1 METIEKFAY
10 QLGKAVL
17 VGALFASVSAFLF
30 GMSASLSLAQEEIDT
45 FEESPAP
52 EQQQPMMG
60 SQELRDFLNQFSDVG
75 RETKKLVG
83 DLKGVT
89 VDEAN
94 AWKQTL
100 QNVQSQAASCVKR
113 MKAAKDNEAKIE
125 IRDECHSLNLWDEVN
140 QIREQFV
147 PPQEVKNAVR
157 DIKRQMSEINS
168 MLRKIKSLKLDKM
181 QEPLNDLLNKL
192 GAYHVSI
199 TKSFGADQ
207 REALQNYWDAQLW
220 DQINGFN
227 AQINIPNDLNRSKK
241 DLERLEKKFSQST
254 YKKALEY
261 FNFDIVD
268 FVELAAAKKKVISTI
283 EELLASGDAGGA
295 QELMQENFYNPEGW
309 HPGDLQGLLDMF
321 RDMQQ
326 RMKRVKDEEVKAAII
341 ELLEP
346 IIDAMKEGDVRGARE
361 TMEQLTHELQKY
373 EDQLFKAYPQGI
385 GKKTRANLDNLQSL
399 IEKKFGSLKDK
410 ETTKE
415 TEPMLLPTPEEKDQF
430 EKQGPEEGSEIE
442 MLKKQLNESMER
454 NKNLEAQLQKL
465 TEQLDKLLQQKS
477 E

>member
-1 METIEKFAY
+1 METIEKVAHH
-10 QLGKAVL
+10 LGKTVL

-30 GMSASLSLAQEEIDT
+30 GMSASLSLAEEEIDT
-45 FEESPAP
+45 FDRELSVP
-52 EQQQPMMG
+52 QQPTMG
-60 SQELRDFLNQFSDVG
+60 SQELRDFLKQFKDVG
-75 RETKKLVG
+75 REAKKMVS

-89 VDEAN
+89 AGEAD

-113 MKAAKDNEAKIE
+113 IKAAKDNETKIE
-125 IRDECHSLNLWDEVN
+125 VRDECHSLNLWDEVN

-147 PPQEVKNAVR
+147 PPQEVNNAVR

-181 QEPLNDLLNKL
+181 QGPLNDLLNKL
-192 GAYHVSI
+192 GAYHASI

-207 REALQNYWDAQLW
+207 REALQNYWDAQLGE
-220 DQINGFN
+220 QINAFN
-227 AQINIPNDLNRSKK
+227 AQINIPNDLNHAKK
-241 DLERLEKKFSQST
+241 DLERLEKKFSQSA

-261 FNFDIVD
+261 FNFDIAD
-268 FVELAAAKKKVISTI
+268 FAGLAAAKKKAISTI
-283 EELLASGDAGGA
+283 EELLASGEAGEA

-361 TMEQLTHELQKY
+361 TMEQLARELQKY
-373 EDQLFKAYPQGI
+373 ENQLFKAYPQGI
-385 GKKTRANLDNLQSL
+385 GKKTRASLDSLQSL

-410 ETTKE
+410 EATKE
-415 TEPMLLPTPEEKDQF
+415 TEPMVIPAPEEKDQF

-442 MLKKQLNESMER
+442 MLKKQLNETIER